1 MKNSACEEIKDAYFN
16 LGRLSRSFRL
26 AQRGISTLEG
36 LWSGFD
42 SDSELFMS
50 RTKCINFYNVFSS
63 KDG

>member
-26 AQRGISTLEG
+26 AQQGISTLEG

-50 RTKCINFYNVFSS
+50 RA
-63 KDG
+63 